1 MVSYCA
7 TDANEEIENT
17 IIIKREEEGNQ
28 ERIGWRRDEES
39 QVL

>member
-17 IIIKREEEGNQ
+17 IKREEEGNQ
-28 ERIGWRRDEES
+28 ERIGWRRDEDS
-39 QVL
+39 